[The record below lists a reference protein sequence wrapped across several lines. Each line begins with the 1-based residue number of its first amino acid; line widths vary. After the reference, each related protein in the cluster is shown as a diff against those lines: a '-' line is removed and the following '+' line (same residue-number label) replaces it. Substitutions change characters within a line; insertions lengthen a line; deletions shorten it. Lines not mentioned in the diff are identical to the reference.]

1 MTFGR
6 PPAIPDNYV
15 QLDLPTVDSIT
26 EGQPF
31 VDDETIRHSIQFFN
45 QTMLVNPASPP
56 IQLPA
61 SLTVTRT
68 LYKHMGNII
77 DEIYGRNLGCE
88 PGLSVGEMVGR
99 VLSIENQLFSWVM
112 ALPDSL
118 RQLTLQ
124 GLREEIEKSETQPR
138 LFPLKFQVILTL
150 RYLHIQ
156 VLLHRPLLVKFFD
169 ASIAS
174 GLEPGQERILNEIGY
189 SSTKKCVE
197 SAMGIIDMI
206 HELVSAAGW
215 QRDLLGAWWYSLYY
229 TFNAALVIIG
239 ATWVQRARQSAP
251 DFPMHQ
257 TADIR
262 LYPGRAVATLRLLD
276 MGNRMVDR
284 CKYYLEQLISVLRLQ
299 PEDQTGTGAP
309 TELGIAAIRNA
320 TPGYNISSSF
330 GIECGEFMLDDLFTN
345 LTQGPALE
353 RW

>member
-229 TFNAALVIIG
+229 SKLLFLHFYLGLRVSHPFFSGEIAFNAALVIIG

-299 PEDQTGTGAP
+299 RMVFFTP
-309 TELGIAAIRNA
+309 LGLDAAN
-320 TPGYNISSSF
+320 
-330 GIECGEFMLDDLFTN
+330 
-345 LTQGPALE
+345 
-353 RW
+353 